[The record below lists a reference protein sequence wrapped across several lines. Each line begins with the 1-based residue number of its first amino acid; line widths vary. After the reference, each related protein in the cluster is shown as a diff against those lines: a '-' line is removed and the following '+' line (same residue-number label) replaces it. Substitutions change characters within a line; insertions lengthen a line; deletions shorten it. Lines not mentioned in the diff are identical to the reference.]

1 MVNKLYVFL
10 GLVVL
15 VFGLSLAVAQENIG
29 EESNII
35 PNATSRE
42 GLPSEEGNVT
52 LEGAAFP
59 VPHSLKD
66 DISQY
71 RRSMPELPVNAFLLV
86 AKDNLSLVF
95 THEKVSKGLATVE
108 GKKLSYNLPW
118 KNTELS
124 VIKADTV
131 SVRKEGDPATI
142 NDILSNP
149 DAYRLELVKL
159 DTTLRQVSTLYDPD
173 DGSGIE
179 FPITTGVVVNSPRNP
194 VDFVDDMSRK
204 VREFHDNPSRS
215 VADRLL
221 GDTPRQH
228 LYTFNFQEDFW
239 IDSKAEVNGIVLY
252 PQGTVVDLIENLETS
267 ELELVHTD
275 KNVLLYVVKTDMK
288 ATHVTSVNEITT
300 HSKKYMGKVVKF
312 TAFGKG
318 GTTSIQEMIKKS
330 GKYPPVD
337 VLLHGVVAWNS
348 ISVPPERN
356 DIILTTGASS
366 HHQDRVF
373 APVEGKF
380 NYIGK
385 IVSSKQV
392 NESLPEG
399 LALITYAR
407 NKTGELDY
415 EKLPESAKE
424 MIKREYSNLNASL
437 GGAAPIEIST
447 PKETAPT
454 PTATPTATPTP
465 TLQSHYPG
473 KCTQLEDLI
482 EKKKHYERLYNLSEE
497 ELEEKGYSKG
507 REGIKKVLE
516 KLEER
521 IRNIKPECEN
531 YTNYTAY
538 TNRCAELEDL
548 IVKKKHYKHLY
559 SLSEE
564 ELKKTGYPQGRE
576 EVKKILEKL
585 EERIRECEE
594 VRSRVIQGNI
604 SRINGTPKYTNRCT
618 QLKDLIVKK
627 KHYKHLYNLSDR
639 ELKKRGDKG
648 REEVKEILEKL
659 EERIRECEE
668 ITARSGGRK
677 GQGVNVSQ
685 ERYPVVKP
693 SNVSITKPIVA
704 ESGREI
710 TDYYTS
716 KITTIMKKE
725 TNVEQQV
732 KELKELRNEVDKL
745 IEELIK
751 SKDEINTEEVDELVS
766 KVKIKPG
773 KIKADNA
780 IVNSTNKTIITKVNK
795 KNLTIKPTKLHV
807 TIQEGKYEIKAPE
820 IKVQNKTLV
829 VGNST
834 VKLTASDIVEK
845 TKVEPKDIE
854 LKEENAKAVYK
865 IKADENRKLFGFI
878 PVKVEKDM
886 TVDAGDREVKVLKE
900 KRPWWSFLTSK

>member
-42 GLPSEEGNVT
+42 GLPSEEGSVT

-59 VPHSLKD
+59 VPPSLRD
-66 DISQY
+66 DMFQY
-71 RRSMPELPVNAFLLV
+71 TRSMHELPIHAFLLV

-108 GKKLSYNLPW
+108 GKKLSTLSW

-131 SVRKEGDPATI
+131 SVRKEGKPATI

-149 DAYRLELVKL
+149 DEYRLELVKL

-173 DGSGIE
+173 DGSRIE
-179 FPITTGVVVNSPRNP
+179 FPITTGVVVDSPRNP
-194 VDFVDDMSRK
+194 VDFIDNMSRK
-204 VREFHDNPSRS
+204 VREFRDNPSRS

-221 GDTPRQH
+221 GVSKQH
-228 LYTFNFQEDFW
+228 LYTFNFEEDFW

-252 PQGTVVDLIENLETS
+252 PQGTVADLIEDIETS

-275 KNVLLYVVKTDMK
+275 KKVLLYVVKTDMK
-288 ATHVTSVNEITT
+288 ATHVSSVNEITT

-312 TAFGKG
+312 TTLGIG
-318 GTTSIQEMIKKS
+318 GTTSIQEMIKRSK
-330 GKYPPVD
+330 GEYPPVD

-348 ISVPPERN
+348 ISVPPKRE

-366 HHQDRVF
+366 HYQDRVF
-373 APVEGKF
+373 APVKGKF

-385 IVSSKQV
+385 IVSSKQI
-392 NESLPEG
+392 NKSLPERSALITYARNKTG
-399 LALITYAR
+399 ELDYESALITYAR

-415 EKLPESAKE
+415 EKLAESTKE
-424 MIKREYSNLNASL
+424 VIKREYSNLDSSL
-437 GGAAPIEIST
+437 GDAAPSEIST

-454 PTATPTATPTP
+454 PTATPTP
-465 TLQSHYPG
+465 TLQSNYPS
-473 KCTQLEDLI
+473 KCAQLEDLI

-507 REGIKKVLE
+507 REGVKKVLE

-521 IRNIKPECEN
+521 IRNIKLECED

-538 TNRCAELEDL
+538 TGKCAQLEDL
-548 IVKKKHYKHLY
+548 IVKKKHYEYLY
-559 SLSEE
+559 NLSEE
-564 ELKKTGYPQGRE
+564 ELKRTGYNKGRE
-576 EVKKILEKL
+576 QIKKILEKL
-585 EERIRECEE
+585 EERIR
-594 VRSRVIQGNI
+594 
-604 SRINGTPKYTNRCT
+604 K
-618 QLKDLIVKK
+618 
-627 KHYKHLYNLSDR
+627 
-639 ELKKRGDKG
+639 
-648 REEVKEILEKL
+648 
-659 EERIRECEE
+659 CEE

-845 TKVEPKDIE
+845 TKLEPKDIE